1 MAFIRPARYPD
12 DLPELRALLREY
24 AIPLGEDP
32 SFQTF
37 EEELAGLPGPY
48 APPAGR
54 LLILEREGSGS
65 EGQVAA
71 GCVALR
77 RLDDEVCEMKRLWIR
92 PAHQGLGL
100 GRALAMAIIDE
111 ARRSGYARMR
121 LDTLPSMTS
130 AIALYR
136 SLGFR
141 PIAPYGPYRIPG
153 LMFFELALQETR

>member
-1 MAFIRPARYPD
+1 MALIRPARIPE

-24 AIPLGEDP
+24 AASLGVDL
-32 SFQTF
+32 SFQSF
-37 EEELAGLPGPY
+37 DAELAGLPGDY

-54 LLILEREGSGS
+54 LLMLEPEGLGK
-65 EGQVAA
+65 GDPAVA

-77 RLDDEVCEMKRLWIR
+77 RLDDEVCEMKRLWVR
-92 PAHQGLGL
+92 PAHQGHGL

-111 ARRSGYARMR
+111 ARRAGYGRMR

-130 AIALYR
+130 AIGLYR

-141 PIAPYGPYRIPG
+141 PIAPYRPNSIPG
-153 LMFFELALQETR
+153 SLFLELVL

>member
-1 MAFIRPARYPD
+1 MAFIRPARFPD

-24 AIPLGEDP
+24 ADSIGVDL
-32 SFQTF
+32 SFQSF
-37 EEELAGLPGPY
+37 DAEMAGLPGDY

-54 LLILEREGSGS
+54 LLILERAVPEDNT
-65 EGQVAA
+65 VA

-77 RLDDEVCEMKRLWIR
+77 RLEDEVCEMKRLWVR
-92 PAHQGLGL
+92 PNHQGHGL

-111 ARRSGYARMR
+111 ARRAGYARMR

-130 AIALYR
+130 AIALYQ

-141 PIAPYGPYRIPG
+141 PIAPYRPNPVAGS
-153 LMFFELALQETR
+153 LFLELALTEAR

>member
-1 MAFIRPARYPD
+1 VAFIRPARFPD

-24 AIPLGEDP
+24 ADSIGVDL
-32 SFQTF
+32 SFQSF
-37 EEELAGLPGPY
+37 DAEMAGLPGDY

-54 LLILEREGSGS
+54 LLILERAVPEDNT
-65 EGQVAA
+65 VA

-77 RLDDEVCEMKRLWIR
+77 RLEDEVCEMKRLWVR
-92 PAHQGLGL
+92 PNHQGHGL

-111 ARRSGYARMR
+111 ARRAGYARMR

-130 AIALYR
+130 AIALYQ

-141 PIAPYGPYRIPG
+141 PIAPYRPNPVAGS
-153 LMFFELALQETR
+153 LFLELALTEAR

>member
-1 MAFIRPARYPD
+1 MAFIRPARFPD

-24 AIPLGEDP
+24 GDSLGVDL
-32 SFQTF
+32 SFQSF
-37 EEELAGLPGPY
+37 DAEMAGLPGDY

-54 LLILEREGSGS
+54 LLILERAVPE
-65 EGQVAA
+65 ENTVA

-77 RLDDEVCEMKRLWIR
+77 RLEDEVCEMKRLWVR
-92 PAHQGLGL
+92 PNHQGHGL

-111 ARRSGYARMR
+111 ARRAGYARMR

-130 AIALYR
+130 AIALYQ

-141 PIAPYGPYRIPG
+141 PIAPYRPNPVAGS
-153 LMFFELALQETR
+153 MFLELALQESR